1 MYGSLNAWMLAQTT
15 SVTPA
20 LPVNSTDP
28 TILDGLKIAGVL
40 LVVFVLP
47 FVLGRFFAKILRMPA
62 HASSIG
68 VVLASIFGSVTV
80 LSMMD
85 LRYGPDIRG
94 GTNLVYELDRNATIG
109 SAAARVTA
117 SDLVPKLTQ
126 RLNPSGTKEIL
137 IRPSGSD
144 QIEIVVPNVNPQ
156 EVEEIKRAISNAGIL
171 QFRIVANRSDHQ
183 DTIQLAR
190 KQATSDNETERLTR
204 EVRSADGNT
213 VVGIWQAVGRDEIKG
228 DGIKAFKTP
237 IENDIIRDGKTGKL
251 IEDLSYNAANTLA
264 FEKALAAKGI
274 QDVDVLLALERRG
287 IPFELVTGDDLAV
300 VRRNMGKDGNP
311 EVGFDMKSSGATK
324 LQSLTYTNRPENGIK
339 RRMAIVLDGKVLS
352 APNLNQPISSQGVI
366 TGNFTSDECD
376 YLVNVLKSGSL
387 PAALNK
393 QPISENVVGAAQGKD
408 AITKGFL
415 ACILSLIVTLVL
427 ILLYYRFSGGIACL
441 AMVINLL
448 LIFAGMILIQQP
460 ITLPGLAGLVLSVGM
475 SVDANVL
482 VFERI
487 REEIAKKSTPRLAIR
502 NGFDRAWTTII
513 DSNLTTLISALVLY
527 FVGSDQVKG
536 FAVTLIIGIVVSMFT
551 AVFCSRVMFDI
562 AEKLRFVNFSMAD
575 AVAVLKKA
583 LVGDREIDFMSMR
596 YVCYI
601 ISGVLIVIG
610 LVATAMRGR
619 QILDIDFN
627 GGTSVTFALN
637 KTIPTDKARELV
649 AGIFDK
655 DEEGLPIQT
664 SLTNVSMAQFAPE
677 TVYKI
682 DTSLRDVKKLS
693 DRLVAG
699 FTEEKTGSTLVSYRL
714 EASPAIDDAPA
725 TIGDATIGDAT
736 IGDATTGDAAAGDTA
751 TAGPKPSKIKRNLK
765 FSTSNGVDTAKISA
779 LSLLESIVAS
789 AKTAGVTLVDSQI
802 GVFPEGA
809 VDWTRDSQVGY
820 AVWDVT
826 LPVDAPTS
834 DKIVEDLSAQLTKQP
849 VWQSINRIESRVAGE
864 MQRDAVLALFLSM
877 IFITAYIWFRFQRV
891 AYGLA
896 AVVALMH
903 DILITLMAIAV
914 SHWLFN
920 PLASLM
926 IEDFKI
932 SLTIV
937 AAFLTIA
944 GYSLNDTIVVFDRI
958 REVKG
963 KSPKLTS
970 AMINQSVNQTLSRT
984 LLTSATTIFAV
995 FLLYVFG
1002 GEALHG
1008 FSYALFVG
1016 IVVGTYSSIFV
1027 AAPVLLWLSDREQ
1040 ATPRIGSR

>member
-1 MYGSLNAWMLAQTT
+1 MYGSLNAWMLAQTA
-15 SVTPA
+15 SAPTPLA
-20 LPVNSTDP
+20 PDAGNP
-28 TILDGLKIAGVL
+28 TWLEGLKVVGVL
-40 LVVFVLP
+40 LIVFVLP
-47 FVLGRFFAKILRMPA
+47 FVLGRFFAKTLRMPT
-62 HASSIG
+62 HASSFA
-68 VVLASIFGSVTV
+68 VVLASIFGSAVV
-80 LSMMD
+80 LTMLP

-94 GTNLVYELDRNATIG
+94 GTNLVYELDRAATTG
-109 SAAARVTA
+109 TAATRVTA
-117 SDLVPKLTQ
+117 SDLIPKLTQ

-156 EVEEIKRAISNAGIL
+156 EVEELKRVIQNAGIL

-183 DTIQLAR
+183 DIIQLAR
-190 KQATSDNETERLTR
+190 KQATSENETERLTR
-204 EVRSADGNT
+204 EVRDSDGAK
-213 VVGIWQAVGRDEIKG
+213 VVGLWQAVGRDEKAR
-228 DGIKAFKTP
+228 DGIFAFKTP
-237 IENDIIRDGKTGKL
+237 VDGDIIRDAKTGKL
-251 IEDLSYNAANTLA
+251 IEDLAFSPTTPLA
-264 FEKALAAKGI
+264 FEKALLARGI

-287 IPFELVTGDDLAV
+287 IAFDLVTGDDLAV
-300 VRRNMGKDGNP
+300 VRRNMGKDGTP

-324 LQSLTYTNRPENGIK
+324 LQSLTYMNRPENGIK
-339 RRMAIVLDGKVLS
+339 RRMAIVLDGRVLS

-366 TGNFTSDECD
+366 TGNFTSEECD

-393 QPISENVVGAAQGKD
+393 QPISENVVGAAQGQD
-408 AITKGFL
+408 AIAKGFL
-415 ACILSLIVTLVL
+415 ACILSLAVTLAL
-427 ILLYYRFSGGIACL
+427 ILGYYRFSGVIACI
-441 AMVINLL
+441 AMAINLA
-448 LIFAGMILIQQP
+448 LILAGMILIQQP

-527 FVGSDQVKG
+527 FIGSDQVKG
-536 FAVTLIIGIVVSMFT
+536 FAVTLIIGLIVSMFT

-575 AVAVLKKA
+575 GIALLKKS

-596 YVCYI
+596 FACYS
-601 ISGVLIVIG
+601 ISLVLIVIG
-610 LVATAMRGR
+610 LVATALRGR

-637 KTIPTDKARELV
+637 EPVPTDKVRELV
-649 AGIFDK
+649 GGMFVK
-655 DEEGLPIQT
+655 DEAGLPIQT
-664 SLTNVSMAQFAPE
+664 SLTNVSMAQFKPE
-677 TVYKI
+677 SVYKL

-693 DRLVAG
+693 ESLVSG
-699 FTEEKTGSTLVSYRL
+699 FTEEKTGTTLASYRV
-714 EASPAIDDAPA
+714 EASPAQDQPTAESPKTDEAKPDE
-725 TIGDATIGDAT
+725 TKP
-736 IGDATTGDAAAGDTA
+736 DAASETKAA
-751 TAGPKPSKIKRNLK
+751 KVKRTLK
-765 FSTSNGVDTAKISA
+765 FSTSNNVDSAKISGPA
-779 LSLLESIVAS
+779 LLESIVAS
-789 AKTAGVTLVDSQI
+789 AKTAGITLVESQI
-802 GVFPEGA
+802 GIFPEGA
-809 VDWTRDSQVGY
+809 QDWTRDSQVGY
-820 AVWDVT
+820 ATWDVT
-826 LPVDAPTS
+826 LPVDGLAS
-834 DKIVEDLSAQLTKQP
+834 DKIVADLSAQLAKQP

-864 MQRDAVLALFLSM
+864 MQRDAILALFLSM

-896 AVVALMH
+896 AVVALIH
-903 DILITLMAIAV
+903 DVLITLTAIAV
-914 SHWLFN
+914 SHWLFQ
-920 PLASLM
+920 PLSSLL

-932 SLTIV
+932 SLTMV

-970 AMINQSVNQTLSRT
+970 EMVNQSVNQTLSRT

-1027 AAPVLLWLSDREQ
+1027 AAPILLWLTDREHN
-1040 ATPRIGSR
+1040 TSRIGSK

>member
-1 MYGSLNAWMLAQTT
+1 MYGSLNAWMLAQTAT
-15 SVTPA
+15 ATTPIA
-20 LPVNSTDP
+20 PNASNP
-28 TILDGLKIAGVL
+28 TWLEGLKIAGVL

-47 FVLGRFFAKILRMPA
+47 FVLGRFFAKTLRMPT
-62 HASSIG
+62 HASSFA
-68 VVLASIFGSVTV
+68 VVLASIFGSATV
-80 LSMMD
+80 LTMLP

-94 GTNLVYELDRNATIG
+94 GTNLVYELDRAATTG
-109 SAAARVTA
+109 SASTRVTA
-117 SDLVPKLTQ
+117 SDLIPKLTQ

-156 EVEEIKRAISNAGIL
+156 EVEELKRVIQNAGIL

-183 DTIQLAR
+183 DIIQLAR
-190 KQATSDNETERLTR
+190 KQATSENETERLTR
-204 EVRSADGNT
+204 EVRNAEGTT
-213 VVGIWQAVGRDEIKG
+213 VVGLWQAVGRDEKAR
-228 DGIKAFKTP
+228 DGIFAFKTP
-237 IENDIIRDGKTGKL
+237 IDGDIIRDAKTGTL
-251 IEDLSYNAANTLA
+251 IEDLAFNPANPLA
-264 FEKALAAKGI
+264 FEKALLSRGI

-287 IPFELVTGDDLAV
+287 IPFDLVTGDDLAV
-300 VRRNMGKDGNP
+300 VRRNLGKDGTP
-311 EVGFDMKSSGATK
+311 EVGFDMKTSGATK
-324 LQSLTYTNRPENGIK
+324 LQSLTYMNRPENGIK
-339 RRMAIVLDGKVLS
+339 RRMAIVLDGRVLS

-366 TGNFTSDECD
+366 TGNFTNEESD

-415 ACILSLIVTLVL
+415 ACFLSLAVTLAL
-427 ILLYYRFSGGIACL
+427 ILGYYRFSGVIACL
-441 AMVINLL
+441 AMAINLA
-448 LIFAGMILIQQP
+448 LILAGMILIQQP

-527 FVGSDQVKG
+527 FIGSDQIKG
-536 FAVTLIIGIVVSMFT
+536 FAVTLIIGLLVSMFT
-551 AVFCSRVMFDI
+551 AVFCSRIMFDI

-575 AVAVLKKA
+575 GIALLKKS

-596 YVCYI
+596 FACYT
-601 ISGVLIVIG
+601 ISSILIVVG
-610 LVATAMRGR
+610 LVATAIRGR

-637 KTIPTDKARELV
+637 EPMSTDKVRELIG
-649 AGIFDK
+649 GIFQK

-664 SLTNVSMAQFAPE
+664 SLTNVSMAQFKPE
-677 TVYKI
+677 SVYKL

-693 DRLVAG
+693 ASLVEG
-699 FTEEKTGSTLVSYRL
+699 FTQEKTGTTLVSYRV
-714 EASPAIDDAPA
+714 EASPVIGEPAPAATDSTKTDATKTDSPDAPKS
-725 TIGDATIGDAT
+725 T
-736 IGDATTGDAAAGDTA
+736 
-751 TAGPKPSKIKRNLK
+751 KVKRSLK
-765 FSTSNGVDTAKISA
+765 FSTSNGVDSAKISGPA
-779 LSLLESIVAS
+779 ILESIIAS
-789 AKTAGVTLVDSQI
+789 AKSVGVTLVESQI
-802 GVFPEGA
+802 GIFPEGA
-809 VDWTRDSQVGY
+809 VDWTRESQVGY
-820 AVWDVT
+820 SVWDVT

-834 DKIVEDLSAQLTKQP
+834 DKIFGDLSAQLSKQP

-896 AVVALMH
+896 AVVALIH
-903 DILITLMAIAV
+903 DVLITLTAIAV
-914 SHWLFN
+914 SHWLFQ
-920 PLASLM
+920 PLAPLM

-932 SLTIV
+932 SLTMV

-970 AMINQSVNQTLSRT
+970 DMVNQSVNQTLSRT

-1027 AAPVLLWLSDREQ
+1027 AAPILLWLSDREH
-1040 ATPRIGSR
+1040 TPSRIGSK

>member
-1 MYGSLNAWMLAQTT
+1 MYGSLNAWILAQTT
-15 SVTPA
+15 SATPV
-20 LPVNSTDP
+20 LPANGADP
-28 TILDGLKIAGVL
+28 TFLDGLIIAGVL

-47 FVLGRFFAKILRMPA
+47 FVLGRFFAKTLRMPA

-80 LSMMD
+80 LAMMD

-94 GTNLVYELDRNATIG
+94 GTNLVYELDRNATTG

-171 QFRIVANRSDHQ
+171 QFRIIANRSDHQ

-251 IEDLSYNAANTLA
+251 IEDLSFNAANTLA
-264 FEKALAAKGI
+264 FEKALAVKGI

-300 VRRNMGKDGNP
+300 VRRNMGKDGTP

-352 APNLNQPISSQGVI
+352 APNLNHPISSQGVI

-536 FAVTLIIGIVVSMFT
+536 FAVTLIIGLVVSMFT

-575 AVAVLKKA
+575 AVSVLKKA

-596 YVCYI
+596 YVCYT
-601 ISGVLIVIG
+601 ISVVLILIG
-610 LVATAMRGR
+610 LAGTAIRGR

-649 AGIFDK
+649 ASIFDK

-664 SLTNVSMAQFAPE
+664 SLTNVSMAQFDPE

-699 FTEEKTGSTLVSYRL
+699 FTEEKTGATLVSYRL

-725 TIGDATIGDAT
+725 A
-736 IGDATTGDAAAGDTA
+736 TGDTATGDTATGDTA
-751 TAGPKPSKIKRNLK
+751 TAKPKPSKIKRNLK
-765 FSTSNGVDTAKISA
+765 LSTSNGVDTAKISA
-779 LSLLESIVAS
+779 LALLESIVAS
-789 AKTAGVTLVDSQI
+789 AKTVGVTLVDSQI

-834 DKIVEDLSAQLTKQP
+834 DKIFEDLSAQLTKQP

-903 DILITLMAIAV
+903 DILITLTAIAV

-970 AMINQSVNQTLSRT
+970 EMINQSVNQTLNRT

-1016 IVVGTYSSIFV
+1016 ILVGTYSSIFV
-1027 AAPVLLWLSDREQ
+1027 AAPILLWLSDREQ

>member
-1 MYGSLNAWMLAQTT
+1 MYGSLNAWMLAQTA
-15 SVTPA
+15 SAPTPLA
-20 LPVNSTDP
+20 PDAGNP
-28 TILDGLKIAGVL
+28 TWLEGLKVVGVL
-40 LVVFVLP
+40 LIVFVLP
-47 FVLGRFFAKILRMPA
+47 FVLGRFFAKTLRMPT
-62 HASSIG
+62 HASSFA
-68 VVLASIFGSVTV
+68 VVLASIFGSAVV
-80 LSMMD
+80 LTMLP

-94 GTNLVYELDRNATIG
+94 GTNLVYELDRAATTG
-109 SAAARVTA
+109 TAATRVTA
-117 SDLVPKLTQ
+117 SDLIPKLTQ

-144 QIEIVVPNVNPQ
+144 QIEIVVPAVNPQ
-156 EVEEIKRAISNAGIL
+156 EVEELKRVIQNAGIL

-183 DTIQLAR
+183 DIIQLAR
-190 KQATSDNETERLTR
+190 KQATSENETERLTR
-204 EVRSADGNT
+204 EVRDSEGT
-213 VVGIWQAVGRDEIKG
+213 KVVGLWQAVGRDEKAR
-228 DGIKAFKTP
+228 DGIFAFKTP
-237 IENDIIRDGKTGKL
+237 ISGDIIRDAKTGKL
-251 IEDLSYNAANTLA
+251 IEDLTFNPNNPLA
-264 FEKALAAKGI
+264 FEKALLARGI
-274 QDVDVLLALERRG
+274 QEVDILLALERRG
-287 IPFELVTGDDLAV
+287 IPFDLVTGDDLAV
-300 VRRNMGKDGNP
+300 VRREMGNDGTP
-311 EVGFDMKSSGATK
+311 KVGFEMKTSGATK

-339 RRMAIVLDGKVLS
+339 RQMAIVLDGRVLS
-352 APNLNQPISSQGVI
+352 APSLNMPISTSGEI

-393 QPISENVVGAAQGKD
+393 QPISENVVGAAQGQD
-408 AITKGFL
+408 AIAKGFL
-415 ACILSLIVTLVL
+415 ACLLSLIVTLAL
-427 ILLYYRFSGGIACL
+427 ILGYYRFSGVIACI
-441 AMVINLL
+441 AMAINLA
-448 LIFAGMILIQQP
+448 LILAGMILIQQP

-527 FVGSDQVKG
+527 FIGSDQVKG
-536 FAVTLIIGIVVSMFT
+536 FAVTLIIGLIVSMFT

-575 AVAVLKKA
+575 GIALLKKS

-596 YVCYI
+596 FACYS
-601 ISGVLIVIG
+601 ISLVLIVIG
-610 LVATAMRGR
+610 LVATALRGR

-637 KTIPTDKARELV
+637 EPVPTDKVRELV
-649 AGIFDK
+649 GGMFVK
-655 DEEGLPIQT
+655 DEAGLPIQT
-664 SLTNVSMAQFAPE
+664 SLTNVSMAQFKPE
-677 TVYKI
+677 SVYKL

-693 DRLVAG
+693 ESLVSG
-699 FTEEKTGSTLVSYRL
+699 FTQEKTGTTLASYRV
-714 EASPAIDDAPA
+714 EASPAQDQPTAESPKTDETKPDE
-725 TIGDATIGDAT
+725 TKP
-736 IGDATTGDAAAGDTA
+736 DAAPET
-751 TAGPKPSKIKRNLK
+751 KPAKVKRTLK
-765 FSTSNGVDTAKISA
+765 FSTSNNVDSAKISGPA
-779 LSLLESIVAS
+779 LLESIIAS
-789 AKTAGVTLVDSQI
+789 AKTAGITLVESQI
-802 GVFPEGA
+802 GIFPEGA
-809 VDWTRDSQVGY
+809 QDWTRDSQVGY
-820 AVWDVT
+820 ATWDVT
-826 LPVDAPTS
+826 LPVDGSAS
-834 DKIVEDLSAQLTKQP
+834 DKIVADLSAQLAKQP

-864 MQRDAVLALFLSM
+864 MQRDAILALFLSM

-903 DILITLMAIAV
+903 DVLITLTAIAV
-914 SHWLFN
+914 SHWLFQ
-920 PLASLM
+920 PLSSLL

-932 SLTIV
+932 SLTMV

-970 AMINQSVNQTLSRT
+970 QMINQSVNQTLSRT

-1027 AAPVLLWLSDREQ
+1027 AAPILLWLSDREH
-1040 ATPRIGSR
+1040 TPSRIGSK

>member
-1 MYGSLNAWMLAQTT
+1 MYGSLNAWMLAQTA
-15 SVTPA
+15 SAPTPLA
-20 LPVNSTDP
+20 PDAGNP
-28 TILDGLKIAGVL
+28 TWLEGLKVVGVL

-47 FVLGRFFAKILRMPA
+47 FVLGRFFAKTLRMPT
-62 HASSIG
+62 HASSFA
-68 VVLASIFGSVTV
+68 VVLASIFGSAVV
-80 LSMMD
+80 LTMLP

-94 GTNLVYELDRNATIG
+94 GTNLVYELDRAATTG
-109 SAAARVTA
+109 TAATRVTA
-117 SDLVPKLTQ
+117 SDLIPKLTQ

-156 EVEEIKRAISNAGIL
+156 EVEELKRVIQNAGIL

-183 DTIQLAR
+183 DIIQLAR
-190 KQATSDNETERLTR
+190 KQANSENETERLTR
-204 EVRSADGNT
+204 EVRDSDGAK
-213 VVGIWQAVGRDEIKG
+213 VVGLWQAVGRDEKAR
-228 DGIKAFKTP
+228 DGIFAFKTP
-237 IENDIIRDGKTGKL
+237 IDGDIIRDAKTGKL
-251 IEDLSYNAANTLA
+251 IEDLAFNPTTPLA
-264 FEKALAAKGI
+264 FEKALLARGI

-287 IPFELVTGDDLAV
+287 IAFDLVTGDDLAV
-300 VRRNMGKDGNP
+300 VRRNMGKDGTP

-324 LQSLTYTNRPENGIK
+324 LQSLTYMNRPENGIK
-339 RRMAIVLDGKVLS
+339 RRMAIVLDGRVLS

-366 TGNFTSDECD
+366 TGNFTSEECD

-393 QPISENVVGAAQGKD
+393 QPISENVVGAAQGQD
-408 AITKGFL
+408 AIAKGFL
-415 ACILSLIVTLVL
+415 ACILSLAVTLAL
-427 ILLYYRFSGGIACL
+427 ILGYYRFSGAIACI
-441 AMVINLL
+441 AMAINLA
-448 LIFAGMILIQQP
+448 LILAGMILIQQP

-527 FVGSDQVKG
+527 FIGSDQVKG
-536 FAVTLIIGIVVSMFT
+536 FAVTLIIGLIVSMFT

-575 AVAVLKKA
+575 GIALLKKS

-596 YVCYI
+596 FACYS
-601 ISGVLIVIG
+601 ISLVLIVIG
-610 LVATAMRGR
+610 LVATTLRGR

-637 KTIPTDKARELV
+637 EPVPTDKVRELV
-649 AGIFDK
+649 GGMFVK
-655 DEEGLPIQT
+655 DEAGLPIQT
-664 SLTNVSMAQFAPE
+664 SLTNVSMAQFKPE
-677 TVYKI
+677 SVYKL

-693 DRLVAG
+693 ESLVSG
-699 FTEEKTGSTLVSYRL
+699 FTEEKTGTTLASYRV
-714 EASPAIDDAPA
+714 EASPAQDQPTAESPKTDEAKPDETKPDPA
-725 TIGDATIGDAT
+725 SEPK
-736 IGDATTGDAAAGDTA
+736 AA
-751 TAGPKPSKIKRNLK
+751 KVKRTLK
-765 FSTSNGVDTAKISA
+765 FSTSNNVDSAKISGPA
-779 LSLLESIVAS
+779 LLESIVVS
-789 AKTAGVTLVDSQI
+789 AKAAGVTLVDSQI
-802 GVFPEGA
+802 GIFPEGA
-809 VDWTRDSQVGY
+809 EDWTRDSQVGY
-820 AVWDVT
+820 ATWDVT
-826 LPVDAPTS
+826 LPVDGPTS
-834 DKIVEDLSAQLTKQP
+834 DKILADLSAQLAKQP

-864 MQRDAVLALFLSM
+864 MQRDAILALFLSM

-896 AVVALMH
+896 AVVALIH
-903 DILITLMAIAV
+903 DVLITLTAIAV
-914 SHWLFN
+914 SHWLFQ
-920 PLASLM
+920 PLSSLL

-932 SLTIV
+932 SLTMV

-970 AMINQSVNQTLSRT
+970 EMVNQSVNQTLSRT

-1008 FSYALFVG
+1008 FSFALFVG

-1027 AAPVLLWLSDREQ
+1027 AAPILLWLTDREHS
-1040 ATPRIGSR
+1040 TSRIGSK

>member
-1 MYGSLNAWMLAQTT
+1 MYGSLNAWMLAQTA
-15 SVTPA
+15 STPTPLA
-20 LPVNSTDP
+20 PDASNP
-28 TILDGLKIAGVL
+28 TWLEGLKVAGVL

-47 FVLGRFFAKILRMPA
+47 FVLGRFFAKTLRMPA
-62 HASSIG
+62 HASSFA
-68 VVLASIFGSVTV
+68 VVLASIFGSAVV
-80 LSMMD
+80 LGMLP

-94 GTNLVYELDRNATIG
+94 GTNLVYELDRAATTG
-109 SAAARVTA
+109 TAATRVTA
-117 SDLVPKLTQ
+117 SDLIPKLTQ

-144 QIEIVVPNVNPQ
+144 QIEIVVPAVNPQ
-156 EVEEIKRAISNAGIL
+156 EVEELKRVIQNAGIL

-183 DTIQLAR
+183 DIIQLAR
-190 KQATSDNETERLTR
+190 KQATSENETERLTR
-204 EVRSADGNT
+204 EVRDSDGT
-213 VVGIWQAVGRDEIKG
+213 KVVGLWQAVGRDEKAR
-228 DGIKAFKTP
+228 DGIFAFKTP
-237 IENDIIRDGKTGKL
+237 IDGDIIRDTKTGKL
-251 IEDLSYNAANTLA
+251 IEDLAFNPNDPLA
-264 FEKALAAKGI
+264 FEKALLARGI

-287 IPFELVTGDDLAV
+287 IAFDLVTGDDLAV
-300 VRRNMGKDGNP
+300 VRRNMGKDGTP

-324 LQSLTYTNRPENGIK
+324 LQSLTYMNRPENGIK
-339 RRMAIVLDGKVLS
+339 RRMAIVLDGRVLS

-366 TGNFTSDECD
+366 TGNFTNDESD

-393 QPISENVVGAAQGKD
+393 QPISENVVGAAQGQD
-408 AITKGFL
+408 AIAKGFL
-415 ACILSLIVTLVL
+415 ACLLSLVVTLAL
-427 ILLYYRFSGGIACL
+427 ILGYYRFSGVIACI
-441 AMVINLL
+441 AMAINLA
-448 LIFAGMILIQQP
+448 LILAGMILIQQP

-527 FVGSDQVKG
+527 FIGSDQVKG
-536 FAVTLIIGIVVSMFT
+536 FAVTLIIGLLVSMFT

-562 AEKLRFVNFSMAD
+562 AEKLRIVNFSMAD
-575 AVAVLKKA
+575 GIAFLKKS

-596 YVCYI
+596 FACYS
-601 ISGVLIVIG
+601 ISSVLIAVG
-610 LVATAMRGR
+610 LVATALRGR

-637 KTIPTDKARELV
+637 EPLPTDKVRELV
-649 AGIFDK
+649 GGIFQK
-655 DEEGLPIQT
+655 DEAGLPVQT
-664 SLTNVSMAQFAPE
+664 SLTNVSMAQFKPE
-677 TVYKI
+677 SVYKL

-693 DRLVAG
+693 ESLVTG
-699 FTEEKTGSTLVSYRL
+699 FTQEKTGTTLVSYRV
-714 EASPAIDDAPA
+714 EASPPQEQATSEAPKA
-725 TIGDATIGDAT
+725 DETKPGETNPDGTP
-736 IGDATTGDAAAGDTA
+736 AASET
-751 TAGPKPSKIKRNLK
+751 KSVKVKRTLK
-765 FSTSNGVDTAKISA
+765 FSTSNDVDSAKISGPA
-779 LSLLESIVAS
+779 LLESIIAS
-789 AKTAGVTLVDSQI
+789 AKTVGITLIDSQI
-802 GVFPEGA
+802 GIFPEGA
-809 VDWTRDSQVGY
+809 EDWTRDSQVGY
-820 AVWDVT
+820 ATWDVT
-826 LPVDAPTS
+826 LPVDGPAS
-834 DKIVEDLSAQLTKQP
+834 DKIVADLSAQLAKQP

-864 MQRDAVLALFLSM
+864 MQRDAILALFLSM

-903 DILITLMAIAV
+903 DVLITLTAIAV
-914 SHWLFN
+914 SHWLFQ
-920 PLASLM
+920 PLSSLL

-932 SLTIV
+932 SLTMV

-970 AMINQSVNQTLSRT
+970 QMINQSVNQTLSRT

-995 FLLYVFG
+995 FILYVFG

-1027 AAPVLLWLSDREQ
+1027 AAPILLWLSDREH
-1040 ATPRIGSR
+1040 TPSRIGSK

>member
-1 MYGSLNAWMLAQTT
+1 MYGSFNAWMLAQTT
-15 SVTPA
+15 SATPA
-20 LPVNSTDP
+20 LPVPGTDP
-28 TILDGLKIAGVL
+28 NFLDGLKIAGVL
-40 LVVFVLP
+40 LFVFVLP
-47 FVLGRFFAKILRMPA
+47 FVLGRFFAKYLRMPA
-62 HASSIG
+62 HTTAIT
-68 VVLASIFGSVTV
+68 VVLVSIFGSATV
-80 LSMMD
+80 LSLME

-94 GTNLVYELDRNATIG
+94 GTNLVYELDRNATAG
-109 SAAARVTA
+109 AAANRVTA
-117 SDLVPKLTQ
+117 GDLIPKLTQ

-137 IRPSGSD
+137 IRPIGSD

-156 EVEEIKRAISNAGIL
+156 EVEELKRVIQNAGIL

-190 KQATSDNETERLTR
+190 KQSTSDNETERLTR
-204 EVRSADGNT
+204 EVRSSDGNT
-213 VVGIWQAVGRDEIKG
+213 VVGLWQAVGRDEKAR
-228 DGIKAFKTP
+228 DGIKGFKTP
-237 IENDIIRDGKTGKL
+237 VDNDIIRDSKTGKL
-251 IEDLSYNAANTLA
+251 IEDLNFNGNDKLG
-264 FEKALAAKGI
+264 FEKSLLARGI

-300 VRRNMGKDGNP
+300 VRRNMGKDGMP

-339 RRMAIVLDGKVLS
+339 RRMAIVLDGRVLS

-408 AITKGFL
+408 AIEKGFY
-415 ACILSLIVTLVL
+415 ASALSLIVTLVL
-427 ILLYYRFSGGIACL
+427 ILSYYRFSGLVACL
-441 AMVINLL
+441 AMALNLA
-448 LIFAGMILIQQP
+448 LILAGMILIQQP

-482 VFERI
+482 IFERI
-487 REEIAKKSTPRLAIR
+487 REEIAKKATPRLAIR

-527 FVGSDQVKG
+527 FVGTDQVKG
-536 FAVTLIIGIVVSMFT
+536 FAVTLIIGLIVSMFT
-551 AVFCSRVMFDI
+551 AVFCARVMFDI
-562 AEKLRFVNFSMAD
+562 AEKLRVVNFSMAD
-575 AVAVLKKA
+575 AVVALKKS

-596 YVCYI
+596 FVCYTGSTILI
-601 ISGVLIVIG
+601 IIG

-627 GGTSVTFALN
+627 GGTSVTYALN
-637 KTIPTDKARELV
+637 KAIPTDKVREYI
-649 AGIFDK
+649 GSIFVK
-655 DEEGLPIQT
+655 DENGLPIQT
-664 SLTNVSMAQFAPE
+664 SLTNVSMGQFAPE
-677 TVYKI
+677 TVYKL

-693 DRLVAG
+693 EALVSG
-699 FTEEKTGSTLVSYRL
+699 FTEEKTGSTLVSYRVDASTPV
-714 EASPAIDDAPA
+714 EESPAPTA
-725 TIGDATIGDAT
+725 DATDE
-736 IGDATTGDAAAGDTA
+736 
-751 TAGPKPSKIKRNLK
+751 PKSPKVKRTFK
-765 FSTSNGVDTAKISA
+765 FSTSNGVDSAKISA
-779 LSLLESIVAS
+779 PALLESLIAS
-789 AKTAGVTLVDSQI
+789 SKSVDVTLVESQI

-809 VDWTRDSQVGY
+809 VDWTRESQVGY
-820 AVWDVT
+820 NVWDVT
-826 LPVDAPTS
+826 MPVDSATS
-834 DKIVEDLSAQLTKQP
+834 DKIVADLSVRLAQQP
-849 VWQSINRIESRVAGE
+849 VWQSLNRIESRVAGE
-864 MQRDAVLALFLSM
+864 MQRDAILALFLSM

-891 AYGLA
+891 AFGLA

-903 DILITLMAIAV
+903 DILITLTAVAV
-914 SHWLFN
+914 SHWLFT
-920 PLASLM
+920 PLSSLM

-932 SLTIV
+932 SLTMV

-963 KSPKLTS
+963 KSPKLT
-970 AMINQSVNQTLSRT
+970 AGMINQSVNQTLSRT

-1008 FSYALFVG
+1008 FSYALFIG
-1016 IVVGTYSSIFV
+1016 IIVGTYSSIFV
-1027 AAPVLLWLSDREQ
+1027 AAPILLWLSDREH